1 MRTQQVPPSLTI
13 ITRLTCAMLVSGMIA
28 LTGCTKEA
36 LEPVNTVEWYKAHE
50 AEREAMLTKCLNNP
64 GQLAETPNC
73 VNAKEAASR
82 LFLGS

>member
-1 MRTQQVPPSLTI
+1 MTTQRCSQLTVS
-13 ITRLTCAMLVSGMIA
+13 TWLTCAVLLSGMIA

-50 AEREAMLTKCLNNP
+50 AEREAMLKKCLDNP

>member
-1 MRTQQVPPSLTI
+1 MRTHHVPPSVTVTTGLV
-13 ITRLTCAMLVSGMIA
+13 CAILIGGMIA

-36 LEPVNTVEWYKAHE
+36 LEPVNTVEWYKAHD
-50 AEREAMLTKCLNNP
+50 AERETMLTKCLNNP

>member
-1 MRTQQVPPSLTI
+1 MSTHQVPQNVTV
-13 ITRLTCAMLVSGMIA
+13 TTGFACAMLIGGIIA

-36 LEPVNTVEWYKAHE
+36 LEPVNTVEWYKAHDT
-50 AEREAMLTKCLNNP
+50 ERKAMLTKCLNNP

>member
-1 MRTQQVPPSLTI
+1 MNRRRCSQLAISTGSI
-13 ITRLTCAMLVSGMIA
+13 CAVLLSGMIA

-36 LEPVNTVEWYKAHE
+36 LEPVNTVEWYKAHD
-50 AEREAMLTKCLNNP
+50 AEREAMLQKCQSNP

>member
-1 MRTQQVPPSLTI
+1 MTTQRCSQLTVS
-13 ITRLTCAMLVSGMIA
+13 TWLTCAVFVSGMIP

-50 AEREAMLTKCLNNP
+50 AEREAMLKKCFANP

>member
-1 MRTQQVPPSLTI
+1 MRTQQVPPSVTTI
-13 ITRLTCAMLVSGMIA
+13 TGFTGAMLIGGMIA

-50 AEREAMLTKCLNNP
+50 AERETMLKKCLNNP

>member
-1 MRTQQVPPSLTI
+1 MKSQRGSQRTISTW
-13 ITRLTCAMLVSGMIA
+13 CACAVLISGTIA

-36 LEPVNTVEWYKAHE
+36 LEPVNTVEWYKAHDV
-50 AEREAMLTKCLNNP
+50 EREAMLTKCLNNP

>member
-1 MRTQQVPPSLTI
+1 MSTHQSPQDVTVT
-13 ITRLTCAMLVSGMIA
+13 TRFAFAMLIGGMIA

-36 LEPVNTVEWYKAHE
+36 LEPINTVEWYKAHD
-50 AEREAMLTKCLNNP
+50 AERDAMLTKCLNNP

>member
-1 MRTQQVPPSLTI
+1 MTTQRCVQVTI
-13 ITRLTCAMLVSGMIA
+13 TTWMTCAVLLSGMIA

-36 LEPVNTVEWYKAHE
+36 LEPVNTVEWYKTHE
-50 AEREAMLTKCLNNP
+50 AEREAMLKKCLNNP

-82 LFLGS
+82 VFLGS

>member
-1 MRTQQVPPSLTI
+1 MTTQRCSQLTVS
-13 ITRLTCAMLVSGMIA
+13 TRLTCAVLLSGMIT

-50 AEREAMLTKCLNNP
+50 AEREAMLKKCLDNP

>member
-1 MRTQQVPPSLTI
+1 MTIQRCSQVTVSTW
-13 ITRLTCAMLVSGMIA
+13 LTCAVFLSGIIA

-50 AEREAMLTKCLNNP
+50 AEREAMLKKCLNNP

>member
-1 MRTQQVPPSLTI
+1 
-13 ITRLTCAMLVSGMIA
+13 MLLSGMIT

-36 LEPVNTVEWYKAHE
+36 LEPVNTVEWYKAHD
-50 AEREAMLTKCLNNP
+50 AEREAMLQKCQSNP

-82 LFLGS
+82 VFLGS

>member
-1 MRTQQVPPSLTI
+1 MTTQRCSQRTVSTC
-13 ITRLTCAMLVSGMIA
+13 LTCAVLLSGMIT

-50 AEREAMLTKCLNNP
+50 AEREAMLKKCLANP

>member
-1 MRTQQVPPSLTI
+1 MTTQRCSELAFSTW
-13 ITRLTCAMLVSGMIA
+13 LTCAVLLSGILA

-50 AEREAMLTKCLNNP
+50 AEREAMLKKCLNNP

>member
-1 MRTQQVPPSLTI
+1 MNPQRCSQLTI
-13 ITRLTCAMLVSGMIA
+13 SVGLTWAMLLSGMIT

-36 LEPVNTVEWYKAHE
+36 LEPVNTVEWYKAHD
-50 AEREAMLTKCLNNP
+50 AEREAMLQKCQSNP

>member
-1 MRTQQVPPSLTI
+1 MTTQRCFQLTVS
-13 ITRLTCAMLVSGMIA
+13 TWLTYGLLLSGMIA

-36 LEPVNTVEWYKAHE
+36 LEPVNTVEWYKTHDT
-50 AEREAMLTKCLNNP
+50 ERKAMLTKCLNNP

>member
-1 MRTQQVPPSLTI
+1 MTTQRCSE
-13 ITRLTCAMLVSGMIA
+13 LTCSTWLTYGLLLSGMIS

-36 LEPVNTVEWYKAHE
+36 FEPVNTVEWYKAHE
-50 AEREAMLTKCLNNP
+50 TEREAMLKKCLNNP

>member
-1 MRTQQVPPSLTI
+1 MTTQRSSQLTVS
-13 ITRLTCAMLVSGMIA
+13 TWVTCAVLLSGMIA

-50 AEREAMLTKCLNNP
+50 AEREAMLKKCLDNP

>member
-1 MRTQQVPPSLTI
+1 MRTQQVPPSVTI
-13 ITRLTCAMLVSGMIA
+13 ITGFTGAMLIGGMIA

-50 AEREAMLTKCLNNP
+50 AEREAMLKKCLNNP

>member
-1 MRTQQVPPSLTI
+1 MNRQRCSQRTMSI
-13 ITRLTCAMLVSGMIA
+13 ELTCAVLLSGMIA

-36 LEPVNTVEWYKAHE
+36 LEPVNTVEWYKAHD
-50 AEREAMLTKCLNNP
+50 AEREIMLQKCQSNP

-73 VNAKEAASR
+73 INAKEAASR

>member
-1 MRTQQVPPSLTI
+1 MTIQRCSQVTVSTW
-13 ITRLTCAMLVSGMIA
+13 LTCAVFLSGIIA

-50 AEREAMLTKCLNNP
+50 AEREAMLKKCFANP

-82 LFLGS
+82 LFLAS

>member
-1 MRTQQVPPSLTI
+1 MKSRKCSQRTISTW
-13 ITRLTCAMLVSGMIA
+13 CACAVLISGTIA
-28 LTGCTKEA
+28 LTSCTKEA
-36 LEPVNTVEWYKAHE
+36 LEPVNTVEWYKAHDV
-50 AEREAMLTKCLNNP
+50 EREAMLTKCLNNP

>member
-1 MRTQQVPPSLTI
+1 MRTQQVPPSVTI
-13 ITRLTCAMLVSGMIA
+13 ITGFTGVMLIGGMIA

-50 AEREAMLTKCLNNP
+50 AERETMLKKCLNNP